1 MSLLDAF
8 RRVEDKARR
17 AARASAELAM
27 VSLDDAERAVR
38 RRMRIYPKQHQ
49 AVPLRMRSATSRV
62 HVQPAKPS
70 GTEQPLGNPPHVKAS

>member
-38 RRMRIYPKQHQ
+38 RRMRIYPKQYQ

-62 HVQPAKPS
+62 HVQPVKPS
-70 GTEQPLGNPPHVKAS
+70 ATEQPLGDPPHVKAS